1 MRSTGRPFVRKTA
14 RGRLFASLVWLAPL
28 FLGACASGFRSQEG
42 LGESANEPMDM
53 ARSTAERTSADLAQQ
68 ADKLRQGVERPGDA
82 MTAAPASVD
91 PFETEALKKTI
102 SVDVRG
108 TPIGP
113 LLSLLARELGVS
125 MSVDPRVLAL
135 PQKANL
141 YLHSVTGAQALRR
154 ILSLF
159 DVDAVMGSDGVMA
172 VSLLCERT
180 FEIDMLQGRTHLTA
194 GSGGDLMGSGSKEG
208 NSGLKDIAS
217 LGGEFGDKSDNYEN
231 LTKSLEGVLG
241 KGNASADHDGPRY
254 VLDKANGLLVVS
266 ARPSKMRLVENWIQK
281 AKGYRDRIIQI
292 DAQIVDVQLND
303 GTSIGID
310 WNVLSRNLVGRL
322 GVTPATVSALTNQ
335 PNIHVPPGLNGR
347 LITLPAQSAGGEGA
361 GGLMVG
367 NDSFSLAV
375 NALRSFGT
383 VRVLSNPTVRLRN
396 GVPALLSVGTSIR
409 YVRKVTS
416 QTTVGGGGSSA
427 AADIETDSIFSGIV
441 FGVVAAARN
450 DGSIEL
456 FVKPSQNEVNA
467 TSLELRDV
475 GAGLKVTLPVV
486 HTKSVSTTLN
496 LRNGETVLIGGLIDQ
511 QLNATNKGVPGLG
524 DVPAAGALF
533 SNTTKNHETRE
544 LVVVLRA
551 RVAAR

>member
-1 MRSTGRPFVRKTA
+1 MRSTGRQLVRKTA
-14 RGRLFASLVWLAPL
+14 RACWFIWLVLLAPL
-28 FLGACASGFRSQEG
+28 FLAACASGFRSQEG
-42 LGESANEPMDM
+42 LGESANEPIDM
-53 ARSTAERTSADLAQQ
+53 ARSTVERSAADLAQQ
-68 ADKLRQGVERPGDA
+68 ADKLRQGVERSGDA
-82 MTAAPASVD
+82 VSAPPAVVD
-91 PFETEALKKTI
+91 LFETEALKKTI

-125 MSVDPRVLAL
+125 MSVEPRVLAL

-141 YLHSVTGAQALRR
+141 YLHSVTGVQALRR
-154 ILSLF
+154 ILALF
-159 DVDAVMGSDGVMA
+159 DVDAVMGPDGVMA

-194 GSGGDLMGSGSKEG
+194 GSGGDLMGSGGSKDG
-208 NSGLKDIAS
+208 NSGLKDIAA

-241 KGNASADHDGPRY
+241 KVNANADHDGPRY

-266 ARPSKMRLVENWIQK
+266 ARPSKMRLVESWIQK
-281 AKGYRDRIIQI
+281 AKGYRDRLIQI
-292 DAQIVDVQLND
+292 DAQVVDVQLSD

-310 WNVLSRNLVGRL
+310 WSVLSRNLVGRL
-322 GVTPATVSALTNQ
+322 GVNPATISGLTNLSS
-335 PNIHVPPGLNGR
+335 IHLPPGLGNR
-347 LITLPAQSAGGEGA
+347 TITLPAQTAGGDGA
-361 GGLMVG
+361 GGLVVG
-367 NDSFSLAV
+367 NDSFSLAL

-396 GVPALLSVGTSIR
+396 GVPALLSVGTNIR

-416 QTTVGGGGSSA
+416 QTAVGGGGTST

-450 DGSIEL
+450 DGTIEL

-467 TSLELRDV
+467 DSLALRDV

-486 HTKSVSTTLN
+486 NTKSVSTTLN
-496 LRNGETVLIGGLIDQ
+496 LRSGETVLIGGLIDQ
-511 QLNATNKGVPGLG
+511 QLIGTNNGVPGLG

-533 SNTTKNHETRE
+533 NSTTKKHATRE

-551 RVAAR
+551 RVAH